1 MVTLG
6 LKLAPGQPNN
16 FCTNSERRAGAYRA
30 LLGWL
35 RAHKAARV
43 RFVPHGVAFAHVAA
57 RSSGA
62 PPLSPG
68 NGAVR
73 EPHVTHSPLNGTTKS
88 AWIHVIT
95 PCVPGPPVELSW
107 TSRQVTIRRH
117 QNIEVSISYT
127 CLVGSTRD
135 A

>member
-35 RAHKAARV
+35 RTHKAARV

-62 PPLSPG
+62 PPYHQETAQSANLTSP
-68 NGAVR
+68 
-73 EPHVTHSPLNGTTKS
+73 
-88 AWIHVIT
+88 T
-95 PCVPGPPVELSW
+95 P
-107 TSRQVTIRRH
+107 R
-117 QNIEVSISYT
+117 
-127 CLVGSTRD
+127 
-135 A
+135 